1 MKFYIIETESD
12 YAEPNG
18 VCSSRFHETMELM
31 AAAQNQKYRIKS
43 IDKAISILE
52 LMALEGRDLT
62 LTEIGENLSMGKGT
76 VHRFLNTLKGRKF
89 VQQDPET
96 KKYGF
101 GVRAFELGKAIRQE
115 TFLKNI
121 MLPKLKDLS
130 ARCRES
136 INGAILDYDE
146 ILYIVHLESEETLR
160 FHIQEGSRLPATCTA
175 LGKTLLSFLPEE
187 SLERMYSQPNRFK
200 VLTRNSIHSLEKL
213 KKALAEIRKRDL
225 AYDWEEA
232 FLGVCCMAA
241 PVRNYRNDVIAA
253 ISISMPT
260 IRMTQNKK
268 KEYSKILLET
278 AEKTSREF

>member
-1 MKFYIIETESD
+1 
-12 YAEPNG
+12 
-18 VCSSRFHETMELM
+18 MELSPIE
-31 AAAQNQKYRIKS
+31 QPQKYRIKS

-62 LTEIGENLSMGKGT
+62 LTDIGEHLGMGKGT

-89 VQQDPET
+89 VQQDAET

-121 MLPKLKDLS
+121 MLPKLKELS

-136 INGAILDYDE
+136 INGAVLDYDE

-160 FHIQEGSRLPATCTA
+160 FHTQEGSRLPATCTA
-175 LGKTLLSFLPEE
+175 LGKVLLSSLPEE
-187 SLERMYSQPNRFK
+187 VLDRMYSQENEFK
-200 VLTRNSIHSLEKL
+200 VLTKNSIRSREKL
-213 KKALAEIRKRDL
+213 KRVVAEVRKKDL
-225 AYDWEEA
+225 AYDREEA

-241 PVRNYRNDVIAA
+241 PIRNFREDIIAA

-260 IRMTQNKK
+260 IRMTPEKK
-268 KEYSKILLET
+268 KEYSIILRET
-278 AEKTSREF
+278 AEQISKEF

>member
-1 MKFYIIETESD
+1 MATE
-12 YAEPNG
+12 
-18 VCSSRFHETMELM
+18 
-31 AAAQNQKYRIKS
+31 QNQKYRIKS

-76 VHRFLNTLKGRKF
+76 VHRFLNTLKGRRF

-130 ARCRES
+130 ARCGES

-160 FHIQEGSRLPATCTA
+160 FHTQEGSRLPATCTA
-175 LGKTLLSFLPEE
+175 LGKVLLSSLPEE
-187 SLERMYSQPNRFK
+187 SLERMYAQEDQFK
-200 VLTRNSIHSLEKL
+200 VLTKNSIHSLEKL
-213 KKALAEIRKRDL
+213 KKTLADVRKKDL

-232 FLGVCCMAA
+232 FLGVCCIAA
-241 PVRNYRNDVIAA
+241 PIRNYRSDVIAS

-260 IRMTQNKK
+260 IRMTQEKK

-278 AEKTSREF
+278 AEEISREF